1 MGNKVKPNFT
11 LLNNAIAQTHGQNPA
26 IDEGTFREFL
36 LKGIEK
42 VDFKAARK
50 DVERFLEDKS
60 ELRLFDTKLIRSSIE
75 SVY

>member
-1 MGNKVKPNFT
+1 M
-11 LLNNAIAQTHGQNPA
+11 
-26 IDEGTFREFL
+26 
-36 LKGIEK
+36 KGIEK